1 MYLRTG
7 FFINC
12 SLQSERSESREPIFG
27 LWVAVVVWATEGG
40 GGAYEGKWRGGSKRA
55 PAMCEKARR
64 QNRWDGATCCTQC
77 DGKHC

>member
-40 GGAYEGKWRGGSKRA
+40 GGAYEGKWREWWVEGRVQTGS
-55 PAMCEKARR
+55 
-64 QNRWDGATCCTQC
+64 C
-77 DGKHC
+77 DV